1 MKKFFLFLLISMF
14 YCHTKN
20 VTAAERLV
28 TSFVIS
34 DEWYHNI
41 FLIADKVDSMATTN
55 FTVQIGSS
63 EDNVGGE
70 LLYNFPNWYNDKFAP
85 ALFYEDINEDALKDI
100 VVALISGVGSG
111 LSTKEIHVLNQI
123 HDPNRRFEE
132 VPVESINDA
141 VKRLVKMERQEDQ
154 VTILIGEKKYVV
166 DLSKF
171 NYNELSYDR
180 PFVGVLEDYKAENGV
195 LYGFTTVFV
204 SIGGYVGELKIQYG
218 WNGKMYQ
225 AMSISFDE
233 AKS

>member
-55 FTVQIGSS
+55 FTVQIGSG
-63 EDNVGGE
+63 DNVGGE

-171 NYNELSYDR
+171 NYNELSHDR
-180 PFVGVLEDYKAENGV
+180 PFVGVLEDYKVENGV
-195 LYGFTTVFV
+195 LYGFTTVLV
-204 SIGGYVGELKIQYG
+204 SIGEHVGELNIQYG